1 VWAVLLITGFANA
14 VNLTDGLDGL
24 ASGAALFAFA
34 AYMFIA
40 FWQFR
45 HQEVY
50 QVPHALDLA
59 VIAAAMVGGCAGFLW
74 WNAPPA
80 RIFMGDTGSLAIGTG
95 LAALALATSTQLL
108 VIIIGGLFVVE
119 TTSVMLQVAR
129 FRLTGKRFFRMAPF
143 HHHLELG
150 GWPETT
156 VIIRL
161 WLVSGL
167 CTAVGL
173 GIFYADAINA
183 GITR

>member
-1 VWAVLLITGFANA
+1 
-14 VNLTDGLDGL
+14 
-24 ASGAALFAFA
+24 
-34 AYMFIA
+34 
-40 FWQFR
+40 
-45 HQEVY
+45 
-50 QVPHALDLA
+50 
-59 VIAAAMVGGCAGFLW
+59 
-74 WNAPPA
+74 
-80 RIFMGDTGSLAIGTG
+80 
-95 LAALALATSTQLL
+95 